1 MSRRPNTEFAGY
13 AAAAAAAVMIANQ
26 VGSKATRDT
35 LFLSNFD
42 IDALPL
48 MLMGAAAFSIITL
61 LWASRLMAV
70 WTPARM
76 IPITFGLSGL
86 LLVGEWALWFE
97 SPKATSVILYLH
109 VAALGSF
116 LISGFWS
123 IINERFDPRTVKKK
137 VGLIA
142 SGGTLGGLMG
152 GLLAERVAAWFTVA
166 TMLPLL
172 ASMHLACG
180 LILYLARSPSDPRS
194 RERKHRPV
202 ETKVSGSGL
211 KILAGSPYLR
221 NIGLLVLTTTA
232 GATLLDYVFKA
243 RALDAYGQ
251 GEDLMRFFAVF
262 YAAVGLGTFVLQTT
276 LSRSL
281 LEKLG
286 LARTIAILPSFT
298 ALGSFALLFVPG
310 LAAAGVARGGE
321 AAVRSSL
328 FRSGYE
334 LLYTPV
340 TLRQKRTAKSMI
352 DVGVDRLAD
361 GVGAILIRSL
371 LFLVPALA
379 LEYMLGIA
387 MLLTASSLFIASKIQ
402 QGYVDALKNRL
413 VHRAEELDIPELNAS
428 AADSA
433 VMQTLGNLDLS
444 RVILGQKHRETARP
458 VRPNPSSTFRKLSP
472 EPADEIVGAT
482 TDLRSGDPTRVRARL
497 KGGKL
502 DPLLAGQVISLLAW
516 NAVSDDSLGAL
527 RRIATKIVGELTDAL
542 ADPERDFAIRR
553 RVARV
558 MAECDSQRGV
568 DGLLMGLED
577 KRFEVRYQS
586 AAALGHIR
594 EGRSD
599 LAYSKDRIIAAVLAE
614 LRVDQLGWR
623 SRRLVDSD
631 DSGQMDQLLKDRANL
646 SLDHVFRLLSLFLE
660 KEPLKIALQGLHTDD
675 LQLRGTA
682 LEYLESVLPAQIR
695 ERLWPFLEGRKAR
708 KVVPHQ
714 ARDALS
720 ELLQSRK
727 SIETNLAGLKKR

>member
-1 MSRRPNTEFAGY
+1 MRRKSPVPVSRSWAGL
-13 AAAAAAAVMIANQ
+13 Q
-26 VGSKATRDT
+26 
-35 LFLSNFD
+35 
-42 IDALPL
+42 
-48 MLMGAAAFSIITL
+48 
-61 LWASRLMAV
+61 
-70 WTPARM
+70 
-76 IPITFGLSGL
+76 
-86 LLVGEWALWFE
+86 
-97 SPKATSVILYLH
+97 
-109 VAALGSF
+109 
-116 LISGFWS
+116 
-123 IINERFDPRTVKKK
+123 
-137 VGLIA
+137 
-142 SGGTLGGLMG
+142 
-152 GLLAERVAAWFTVA
+152 
-166 TMLPLL
+166 
-172 ASMHLACG
+172 
-180 LILYLARSPSDPRS
+180 
-194 RERKHRPV
+194 
-202 ETKVSGSGL
+202 
-211 KILAGSPYLR
+211 YLR

-232 GATLLDYVFKA
+232 GATLMDYVFKA
-243 RALDAYGQ
+243 RAVDAYGQ

-444 RVILGQKHRETARP
+444 RVILGQKHREAARP
-458 VRPNPSSTFRKLSP
+458 VRSQTFRKLSP

-516 NAVSDDSLGAL
+516 NAVSDDALKAL

-586 AAALGHIR
+586 AAALGRIR

-599 LAYSKDRIIAAVLAE
+599 FAYSKDRIIAAVLAE

-631 DSGQMDQLLKDRANL
+631 DSRQMDQILKDRANL